1 MRAWLPI
8 ALLLA
13 GCGGDDERAA
23 DAALDAAVSADAGA
37 DAAVAD
43 PDAAIAEGLP
53 LVLGLGE
60 RSLMPV
66 DAGDEAP
73 LQRGCQGAQHIWVSL
88 HAPTLAPGT
97 WPLTLTLVRA
107 DGVVVVP
114 PYTIDYDWRAADEG
128 AELIGVT
135 LVVFDPL
142 AVVGELADIEAT
154 VSAGGETG
162 RARLR
167 VRVAWGPDAC

>member
-1 MRAWLPI
+1 MRALLI
-8 ALLLA
+8 ACLLLA
-13 GCGGDDERAA
+13 GCEGGDDEAAAPDVAA
-23 DAALDAAVSADAGA
+23 DAAVT
-37 DAAVAD
+37 
-43 PDAAIAEGLP
+43 PDAASAAPDAAAEASLP

-60 RSLMPV
+60 RALVP
-66 DAGDEAP
+66 AEEGDEAL

-88 HAPTLAPGT
+88 RAPTLAPGT
-97 WPLTLTLVRA
+97 HALTLALVRA
-107 DGVVVVP
+107 DGVLVVP
-114 PYTIDYDWRAADEG
+114 PYTIEHDWRAADVG

-154 VSAGGETG
+154 VTADGETG